1 MHIFRSA
8 GIVAGTMA
16 FIGSTHALSLSS
28 PAFDNGATIPN
39 AFTYSMG
46 GQCSGANQSP
56 PLVFAQAPAGTRSLA
71 LMVVDP
77 DGGNWLHWK
86 AWNIAPTVTAFA
98 ANAAATANFSQA
110 ANDFGTAGYGGPCP
124 PTPNHRYIFTLY
136 ALNTSFSAEPSAS
149 QLQAAALATATLTG
163 LRSPADNLG
172 WTPPRPPGLPV
183 QLGGTATA
191 RVRRAAQRA
200 HPARRALHLTVLQP
214 DPKLPGHLQ
223 RRPACVLPERPHG
236 PGGPGRHQ
244 HLGPTGCLPMN
255 GRVKPLRFL

>member
-56 PLVFAQAPAGTRSLA
+56 PLVFAQVPAGTRSLA

-86 AWNIAPTVTAFA
+86 AWNIAPTVTALA

-172 WTPPRPPGLPV
+172 WT
-183 QLGGTATA
+183 A
-191 RVRRAAQRA
+191 
-200 HPARRALHLTVLQP
+200 P
-214 DPKLPGHLQ
+214 DRQ
-223 RRPACVLPERPHG
+223 ACLFNWVERQLPEFAAPRNAPTQLATPYTFRHYSQTQSYLGFSSPDQHG
-236 PGGPGRHQ
+236 YFLSAPTSLVD
-244 HLGPTGCLPMN
+244 LGAASTWA
-255 GRVKPLRFL
+255 PLAACP

>member
-86 AWNIAPTVTAFA
+86 AWNIAPTVTALA

-172 WTPPRPPGLPV
+172 WT
-183 QLGGTATA
+183 A
-191 RVRRAAQRA
+191 
-200 HPARRALHLTVLQP
+200 P
-214 DPKLPGHLQ
+214 DRQ
-223 RRPACVLPERPHG
+223 ACLFNWVERQLPEFAAPRNAPTQLAT
-236 PGGPGRHQ
+236 PYTFRHYSQTQSYLGFSSQDQ
-244 HLGPTGCLPMN
+244 HVYFLSAPTSLVDLGAASTWA
-255 GRVKPLRFL
+255 PLAACP

>member
-56 PLVFAQAPAGTRSLA
+56 PLVFAQVPAGTRSLA

-172 WTPPRPPGLPV
+172 WTPPDR
-183 QLGGTATA
+183 Q
-191 RVRRAAQRA
+191 
-200 HPARRALHLTVLQP
+200 
-214 DPKLPGHLQ
+214 
-223 RRPACVLPERPHG
+223 ACLFNWVERQLPEFAAPRNAPT
-236 PGGPGRHQ
+236 Q
-244 HLGPTGCLPMN
+244 HAAPYTLRYYSQTQSYLGISSADQHVYFLSAPTGLVDL
-255 GRVKPLRFL
+255 GAASTWAPLAGCP